1 MEMKLIT
8 IDLDGTLL
16 DEDSTISEEN
26 IKAIHQ
32 AQNAGH
38 ITAVFTGRSVGD
50 VQEILRRAN
59 LDCPISAGNGGKM
72 YNGEKLIEEL
82 ALSTDIV
89 REVDQILEGKQ
100 IYYELFSEDG
110 LLIDRNKTEFLYE
123 EIGQYYGEE
132 EKSAA
137 WTTNIIETQMQ
148 QYGIIPIS
156 DFLSID
162 LSHQSVYKIM
172 VLCFDLE
179 KLAHLRKELSKK
191 VEVSLT
197 TSGNEKLEISHAD
210 ASKGNSLKMM
220 ADYFNVPL
228 ENTVAIGD
236 SMNDYPM
243 FQEAAISIAMAN
255 AREQVKEISTYMT
268 KSNVDNGVAYA
279 IENYILADNKT

>member
-1 MEMKLIT
+1 
-8 IDLDGTLL
+8 
-16 DEDSTISEEN
+16 
-26 IKAIHQ
+26 
-32 AQNAGH
+32 
-38 ITAVFTGRSVGD
+38 
-50 VQEILRRAN
+50 
-59 LDCPISAGNGGKM
+59 
-72 YNGEKLIEEL
+72 KLIEEL
-82 ALSTDIV
+82 PLSTDIV
-89 REVDQILEGKQ
+89 REVVQILEEKQ

-110 LLIDRNKTEFLYE
+110 LLIGRNKTEFLYE

-156 DFLSID
+156 DFSSID

-191 VEVSLT
+191 VVISLT
-197 TSGNEKLEISHAD
+197 TSGQEKLKISQED
-210 ASKGNSLKMM
+210 TSKRNSLKMI

-236 SMNDYPM
+236 SMNDTRCFKKP
-243 FQEAAISIAMAN
+243 Q
-255 AREQVKEISTYMT
+255 
-268 KSNVDNGVAYA
+268 
-279 IENYILADNKT
+279 